1 MQKKLFYGFSL
12 FVFLFLL
19 VAWQFAAS
27 ELAELQSKS
36 NTPVEERDSQL
47 ALVQELY
54 K

>member
-1 MQKKLFYGFSL
+1 MQKKLFYGFTL

-19 VAWQFAAS
+19 IAWQFAAT

-36 NTPVEERDSQL
+36 NTTIEEPDSQL

-54 K
+54 Y